1 MSKDTIEKETF
12 FFRDSPLQQQKA
24 FSRFIEEWTTHVCVF
39 LSLILSLIYAEFD
52 LRLLVQLE
60 FCFVSLFSMNWDLK
74 L

>member
-12 FFRDSPLQQQKA
+12 FFRGSPQQQQKA
-24 FSRFIEEWTTHVCVF
+24 FSRFIEEWTTCVF

-60 FCFVSLFSMNWDLK
+60 FCFVSLFSMNWELK
-74 L
+74 F